1 MRGHYMTLCFKGN
14 TEVTYMLKDTGL
26 EVTFEQAV
34 VGGFNT
40 LVLDASG
47 NVISNTGFNVSDIDF
62 FQEFLK
68 NNLSVIYAD
77 ARGEL

>member
-14 TEVTYMLKDTGL
+14 TEVTYMLKDTDL
-26 EVTFEQAV
+26 EVAFEQAV
-34 VGGFNT
+34 IGGFNT

-47 NVISNTGFNVSDIDF
+47 NMLSNTGFNESDIEF

>member
-47 NVISNTGFNVSDIDF
+47 NVISNTGFNVSDVGF

>member
-14 TEVTYMLKDTGL
+14 TEVTYMLKDTEL

-47 NVISNTGFNVSDIDF
+47 NVISNTGFNVSDIEF

>member
-14 TEVTYMLKDTGL
+14 TEVTYVLSGNDL
-26 EVTFEQAV
+26 EITFEQSV
-34 VGGFNT
+34 VGEFNT

-47 NVISNTGFNVSDIDF
+47 NVISNTGFNTSDIEF

>member
-34 VGGFNT
+34 IGGFNT
-40 LVLDASG
+40 LVLDDSG
-47 NVISNTGFNVSDIDF
+47 NILSNTGFNASDIEF

-68 NNLSVIYAD
+68 NNLSIIYAD
-77 ARGEL
+77 ARNEL

>member
-14 TEVTYMLKDTGL
+14 TEVTYILSGDDL

-34 VGGFNT
+34 IGGFNT

-47 NVISNTGFNVSDIDF
+47 NILSNTGFNASDIEF

-68 NNLSVIYAD
+68 NNLSIIYAD
-77 ARGEL
+77 VRNEL

>member
-14 TEVTYMLKDTGL
+14 TEVIYELNGNNLTI
-26 EVTFEQAV
+26 TFEQPV
-34 VGGFNT
+34 NGGFNT
-40 LVLDASG
+40 LALDASG
-47 NVISNTGFNVSDIDF
+47 NVISNTGFDVSDVEF

-77 ARGEL
+77 ARDEL

>member
-1 MRGHYMTLCFKGN
+1 MRGPYMTLCFKGN
-14 TEVTYMLKDTGL
+14 TEVTYMLKDPGL

-47 NVISNTGFNVSDIDF
+47 NVISNTGFNVSDIEF